1 MRFLPAWPN
10 GRIVFW
16 TGSVLVGLVVF
27 LAGMG
32 VQAYWS
38 PLPTSGNSAGGPAPA
53 PDVAARGAVPEWL
66 GTVRRHSGDK
76 GIGDPDAPVTIT
88 EYTDFQCPFCARHSR
103 RAFPRIV
110 REFVVSGDVYYRI
123 RHFPLSRMHPR
134 AVPAA
139 LASECAANQEAFWPY
154 KELLM
159 RNQDRLSG
167 KVFLQLARTA
177 GVPDPE
183 RFRACLT
190 DQKPMSTVRAEF
202 REAQERGVR
211 ATPTLFVGDE
221 EISGAQPYRK
231 IQEVIRRQLDA

>member
-1 MRFLPAWPN
+1 MRFFPAWPN
-10 GRIVFW
+10 GRVVFW
-16 TGSVLVGLVVF
+16 TGCVLVGGMLF

-38 PLPTSGNSAGGPAPA
+38 PLPTFGDSTGGSAPE
-53 PDVAARGAVPEWL
+53 VAVRGAVPEWL
-66 GTVRRHSGDK
+66 GTVPRQAGDK
-76 GIGDPDAPVTIT
+76 GIGDPDAPVTVT

-110 REFVVSGDVYYRI
+110 REFVMSGDVYYRI
-123 RHFPLSRMHPR
+123 RHFPLSRVHPR

-139 LASECAANQEAFWPY
+139 LASECAARQEAFWPY

-167 KVFLQLARTA
+167 KVFLRLARTA
-177 GVPDPE
+177 GVRDPE

-190 DQKPMSTVRAEF
+190 DREPMSTVRAEY

-231 IQEVIRRQLDA
+231 IRRVIQRQLDA

>member
-1 MRFLPAWPN
+1 MRDLHGWLD
-10 GRIVFW
+10 GRTVFW
-16 TGSVLVGLVVF
+16 AGCLLMVLTVF
-27 LAGMG
+27 VAGMG

-38 PLPTSGNSAGGPAPA
+38 PIPTSGDSTGDSAAEVTADGS
-53 PDVAARGAVPEWL
+53 VPEWI
-66 GTVRRHSGDK
+66 GTVRRRSGDK
-76 GIGDPDAPVTIT
+76 GIGDPNAPVTIT

-110 REFVVSGDVYYRI
+110 RDFVVSGEVYYRV

-139 LASECAANQEAFWPY
+139 LASECAANQGKFWPY
-154 KELLM
+154 KEMLM

-167 KVFLQLARTA
+167 ELFLQLARRVD
-177 GVPDPE
+177 VPERE
-183 RFRACLT
+183 RFRDCLT
-190 DQKPMSTVRAEF
+190 NREPMSRVRAEF

-231 IQEVIRRQLDA
+231 IRRVIRRKLDA